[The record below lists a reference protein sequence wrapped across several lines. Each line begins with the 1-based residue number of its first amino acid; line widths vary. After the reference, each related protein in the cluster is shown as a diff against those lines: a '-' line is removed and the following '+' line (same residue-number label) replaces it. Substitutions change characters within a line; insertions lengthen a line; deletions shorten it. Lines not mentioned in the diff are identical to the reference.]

1 MDKKRLDK
9 LNFFYS
15 IGAVVILIGVI
26 AKFLEWRMQDI
37 LLLTGLSVEAL
48 VFGVSSIQFIDNV
61 DKKYKWENVFP
72 ELVDT
77 TFQNN
82 ESLLQTNK
90 KITSSI
96 QAKMKIF
103 DSLLEENIDSLKNI
117 LIFKQEVENKTL
129 QVQEKYE
136 KINAQLNNTSD
147 IIGNT
152 NITIEHSFKN
162 LIYENN
168 YLTQEIKGLQQTIIE
183 FNLSIHNL
191 KNTVDSKY

>member
-82 ESLLQTNK
+82 ES
-90 KITSSI
+90 
-96 QAKMKIF
+96 
-103 DSLLEENIDSLKNI
+103 
-117 LIFKQEVENKTL
+117 
-129 QVQEKYE
+129 
-136 KINAQLNNTSD
+136 
-147 IIGNT
+147 
-152 NITIEHSFKN
+152 
-162 LIYENN
+162 
-168 YLTQEIKGLQQTIIE
+168 
-183 FNLSIHNL
+183 
-191 KNTVDSKY
+191 

>member
-103 DSLLEENIDSLKNI
+103 DSLLE
-117 LIFKQEVENKTL
+117 
-129 QVQEKYE
+129 
-136 KINAQLNNTSD
+136 
-147 IIGNT
+147 
-152 NITIEHSFKN
+152 
-162 LIYENN
+162 
-168 YLTQEIKGLQQTIIE
+168 
-183 FNLSIHNL
+183 
-191 KNTVDSKY
+191 